1 MLLIQ
6 LYPNFLSLQLLFNFL
21 FNKYAYVFVPISLIY
36 VN

>member
-6 LYPNFLSLQLLFNFL
+6 LHPNFLSLQLLFNFL

-36 VN
+36 AN